1 MSSEFDIALEQLKN
15 VLYENDVIKNYL
27 KTKKALENNNEI
39 QELLSEL
46 RKHQRLMCKN
56 VNNDKIYSSEK
67 EKYLAIKEELN
78 LNPLYQNFINLQNEV
93 DVLLKEVRDYLK

>member
-56 VNNDKIYSSEK
+56 VNNDEIYSFEK

-78 LNPLYQNFINLQNEV
+78 LNPLYQNFTNLQNEV